1 MAGRQM
7 RNGFMHRLKAP
18 ARRLAAALWHEG
30 LTPGRA
36 AAAVFAGIFIG
47 NVPIYGF
54 QTLAAIGL
62 AVLFG
67 LNKPLTLAAT
77 FINNPLFQPFLVA
90 GSVAIGHFLLTGT
103 WQAFTWP
110 DLSARGLKAGL
121 SDWLA
126 GSVPLGAM
134 LGGVAALLTFVVVR
148 RRTPEERSRRERAR
162 FVNQLFAGCPRFDRG
177 FVRWKLRLDRIF
189 EILAAE
195 DLGSGAAVDLGCGYG
210 IALGLAA
217 FAKRDRVLVG
227 CDLNP
232 KRIAAAR
239 QAFAGRPVD
248 VRVADVRSFE
258 VPPASLILILDVL
271 QYLSAA
277 DQRALLARCCAA
289 LEPGGKL
296 IFRVHDRQR
305 AFLEKITLGFD
316 RVIFFCGRASQR
328 PETLH
333 AAEYRSALEQA
344 GLRIVERR
352 FVNRLP
358 LAHILFV
365 AEKPAPGAVP

>member
-1 MAGRQM
+1 MT
-7 RNGFMHRLKAP
+7 AP
-18 ARRLAAALWHEG
+18 LRRLAATLWHEG

-36 AAAVFAGIFIG
+36 AAAVFVGIFIG

-90 GSVAIGHFLLTGT
+90 GSVAIGHFLLTGK
-103 WQAFTWP
+103 WHVFAWP
-110 DLSARGLKAGL
+110 DLSARGLKEGL
-121 SDWLA
+121 SDWVA
-126 GSVPLGAM
+126 GSVPLGAV
-134 LGGVAALLTFVVVR
+134 LGGIGALVAFLVVR
-148 RRTPEERSRRERAR
+148 PGQGESIR
-162 FVNQLFAGCPRFDRG
+162 FVNQLFAACPRSDRG

-189 EILAAE
+189 EMLAAE

-217 FAKRDRVLVG
+217 FAGRDRPLMG

-232 KRIAAAR
+232 RRIAAAR
-239 QAFAGRPVD
+239 QALPGLHAD

-258 VPPASLILILDVL
+258 IPRAGLILILDVL
-271 QYLSAA
+271 QYLSAE
-277 DQRALLARCCAA
+277 DQSMLLARCCAA
-289 LEPGGKL
+289 LEPGGKF

-305 AFLEKITLGFD
+305 AILEKITLGFD
-316 RVIFFCGRASQR
+316 RLIFLFGRAGRS
-328 PETLH
+328 PATL
-333 AAEYRSALEQA
+333 AVENYRSVLEEA
-344 GLRIVERR
+344 GMRVVERR

-358 LAHILFV
+358 LAHVLFV
-365 AEKPAPGAVP
+365 AEKPAPEAKL